1 MKNKILVIFLL
12 LAFVIL
18 LLISNKAKRKVHK
31 ITDRRHYYS
40 IPLKERKS
48 RIHEIFATSD
58 ENKIIDEGSIFK
70 YLQFM
75 VILFITKKVKYTNNG
90 IIRKMQSSALYSI

>member
-1 MKNKILVIFLL
+1 MKNKILVIFLS

-58 ENKIIDEGSIFK
+58 ENKIIDEGSIFT
-70 YLQFM
+70 YLQLM
-75 VILFITKKVKYTNNG
+75 VIAKKVKYPDNG